1 VDFEAPTKEDAAMP
15 VYEYRC
21 EECNDIFEL
30 RRPAAESSA
39 ATLCPEG
46 HSGARRVLSV
56 FSSPGRSQTGMAM
69 ASGASGGCGP
79 GCACAAAQ

>member
-1 VDFEAPTKEDAAMP
+1 MP

-21 EECNDIFEL
+21 NECDDIFEL

-39 ATLCPEG
+39 AALCPEG

-56 FSSPGRSQTGMAM
+56 FSSPGRSTATTMP
-69 ASGASGGCGP
+69 SGGCGP